1 MGIGTPS
8 YLALSCLLC
17 RTVSRHPCSM
27 LARAASHFHFSQSF
41 SFIPSPTPRP
51 QTDRPQPRA
60 PVPGRLVSPR
70 LCQVPVPARRAGRP
84 SHLSR
89 PSSCHP
95 VAMAPTPSSV
105 VLSCSCSRQLLP
117 RNWPRPTGRSP
128 PPPPFLKNLRRFGLT
143 NFAFTHGGLLFRSAA
158 AAGHTFPP
166 YFQCVDRQFSLLV
179 SKFRQY
185 CRAGV
190 CRLPQHSQA
199 DSSASAQQ
207 FFVQSKRLNPNGA
220 KIP

>member
-27 LARAASHFHFSQSF
+27 RACAASHFHFSQSF

-84 SHLSR
+84 RHLSR

-95 VAMAPTPSSV
+95 VAMAPTPSSI

-117 RNWPRPTGRSP
+117 RTGSRPTGRSP
-128 PPPPFLKNLRRFGLT
+128 PPSPFSKNLRRFGLT
-143 NFAFTHGGLLFRSAA
+143 DFAFAHSSLLLQSTAA
-158 AAGHTFPP
+158 TGHPFSP
-166 YFQCVDRQFSLLV
+166 YFQCVD
-179 SKFRQY
+179 
-185 CRAGV
+185 
-190 CRLPQHSQA
+190 
-199 DSSASAQQ
+199 
-207 FFVQSKRLNPNGA
+207 
-220 KIP
+220 